1 MNILIVSHEYPPVG
15 GGGANACMNL
25 AKEYSEAGN
34 TITIVT
40 VFFPGEK
47 EYEEKDGIKIIRVR
61 SKRAH
66 MEHCGFGEM
75 LDYLKKAF
83 PVVKKLAKEEKF
95 DICQVFFGIPSGPLG
110 YYLKKKFHIPY
121 VIRFGGGDIPGFQD
135 RFAFVYKA
143 IGPAIK
149 VLWRNADALV
159 ANSLGLKNL
168 AKEFY
173 DKKEILIIPN
183 GASVRAFSGQ
193 DAGSIEARG
202 TDQRTNQRSSTY
214 SGECGK
220 DSEIFLSGEK
230 DNCHLLFVSRL
241 IERKGLQDIL
251 PQLKEVID
259 RCKAENSENA
269 IHDSNDI
276 EASGNGV
283 SCTNVTLDIVGD
295 GPYRETLEAMV
306 KELGI
311 SESVVF
317 HGQKSKNQLPA
328 YYSGADVFLFPS
340 RKEGM
345 PNAVLEA
352 MSYGLPIIMTPCQ
365 GSDELIDGNGFVT
378 KAAGFG
384 EKIEELVLDR
394 ETREKMGNRST
405 QLIEEVFSWHSTA
418 DNYMKLFE
426 KIIR

>member
-75 LDYLKKAF
+75 LDYLRKAF

-193 DAGSIEARG
+193 DAGSMADQG
-202 TDQRTNQRSSTY
+202 TDDQSNGAYTEEFGKTSENSLMGSSN
-214 SGECGK
+214 E
-220 DSEIFLSGEK
+220 
-230 DNCHLLFVSRL
+230 CHLLFVSRL

-251 PQLKEVID
+251 PQLKEVIE
-259 RCKAENSENA
+259 RCGCK
-269 IHDSNDI
+269 
-276 EASGNGV
+276 
-283 SCTNVTLDIVGD
+283 VTLDIVGD

-311 SESVVF
+311 SESVIF
-317 HGQKSKNQLPA
+317 HGQKSKDQLPS

-384 EKIEELVLDR
+384 EKIEKLVLDP
-394 ETREKMGNRST
+394 ETRAKMGSRST

-418 DNYMKLFE
+418 DKYMKLFE

>member
-1 MNILIVSHEYPPVG
+1 MNILIVSHEYPPIG

-47 EYEEKDGIKIIRVR
+47 EYEEKDGIKIIRVK

-66 MEHCGFGEM
+66 MEHCGFMEM

-110 YYLKKKFHIPY
+110 YYLKRKYHIPY

-149 VLWRNADALV
+149 LLWKNADALV

-168 AKEFY
+168 AKDFY
-173 DKKEILIIPN
+173 DKKEVLIIPN

-193 DAGSIEARG
+193 DAGVVREK
-202 TDQRTNQRSSTY
+202 TDQRNNGQSDGSY
-214 SGECGK
+214 AEQYGGN
-220 DSEIFLSGEK
+220 SEKS
-230 DNCHLLFVSRL
+230 NACRLLFVSRL

-251 PQLKEVID
+251 PQLKEVIEK
-259 RCKAENSENA
+259 CKAANCVNA
-269 IHDSNDI
+269 VHDSNNVDKTC
-276 EASGNGV
+276 NG
-283 SCTNVTLDIVGD
+283 CCGINVTLDIVGD
-295 GPYRETLEAMV
+295 GPYREVLEAMV

-311 SESVVF
+311 SESVIF
-317 HGQKSKNQLPA
+317 HGQKSKEQLPA
-328 YYSGADVFLFPS
+328 YYSDADVFLFPS

-378 KAAGFG
+378 KAQGFG
-384 EKIEELVLDR
+384 EKIEQLALDP
-394 ETREKMGNRST
+394 ETREKMGSRSM

-418 DNYMKLFE
+418 DKYLKLFSE
-426 KIIR
+426 IVR

>member
-1 MNILIVSHEYPPVG
+1 M
-15 GGGANACMNL
+15 
-25 AKEYSEAGN
+25 
-34 TITIVT
+34 
-40 VFFPGEK
+40 
-47 EYEEKDGIKIIRVR
+47 
-61 SKRAH
+61 
-66 MEHCGFGEM
+66 
-75 LDYLKKAF
+75 
-83 PVVKKLAKEEKF
+83 
-95 DICQVFFGIPSGPLG
+95 G
-110 YYLKKKFHIPY
+110 YYLKKKYHIPY

-193 DAGSIEARG
+193 DSGMIATQETDDQSGGTYTGEFGNTSENSLVGSG
-202 TDQRTNQRSSTY
+202 N
-214 SGECGK
+214 K
-220 DSEIFLSGEK
+220 
-230 DNCHLLFVSRL
+230 CHLLFVSRL

-259 RCKAENSENA
+259 RCKAENSGNA

-276 EASGNGV
+276 ETTGNDVSGV
-283 SCTNVTLDIVGD
+283 NVTLDIVGD
-295 GPYRETLEAMV
+295 GPYRETLETMV

-311 SESVVF
+311 SESVIF
-317 HGQKSKNQLPA
+317 HGQKSKDQLPA

-378 KAAGFG
+378 AAQGFG
-384 EKIEELVLDR
+384 EKIEQLVLEP
-394 ETREKMGNRST
+394 ETREKMGSRSM

-418 DNYMKLFE
+418 DKYMKLFE
-426 KIIR
+426 KNIR